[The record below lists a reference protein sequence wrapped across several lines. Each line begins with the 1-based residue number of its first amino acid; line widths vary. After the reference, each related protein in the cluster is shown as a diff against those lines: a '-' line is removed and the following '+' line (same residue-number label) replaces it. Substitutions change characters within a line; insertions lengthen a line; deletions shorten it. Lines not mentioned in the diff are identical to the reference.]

1 MIYLDNAS
9 TSFHKPECV
18 FEAVLKAMHQ
28 AGNSGR
34 GISGEAMEASRLIF
48 DTRCRIARM
57 FEADG
62 PECVAFTGNATEAL
76 NTALFGIIHPEREN
90 IHAIATEMDHNSVL
104 RPLYALEK
112 RGMKLTILP
121 ADRKGRISLTDLET
135 AIRPETKV
143 IVCTHASN
151 LIGNRNDIHA
161 IGEIAK
167 RHKLFFIVDAAQ
179 TAGVFPISMK
189 RDQIDILC
197 FSGHKGLMG
206 PQGTG
211 VICVRPGVRVEP
223 LKVGGSGI
231 LTFQKEHPSDMPET
245 LEAGTLNSHG
255 IAGLRAALGWIEE
268 TGTDR
273 IRQREQMLMQQF
285 YDQVKDIS
293 GVTVYGDFSQK
304 DRSPVVTLNI
314 GDMGS
319 SEVSMILDEE
329 YGISTR
335 SGGHCAPLM
344 HRALG
349 TAKTGAVRFSFSYFN
364 TEEEVDEAARAVKE
378 IAEETRLPKRED
390 VRDVS
395 EDL

>member
-9 TSFHKPECV
+9 TSFHKPDCV
-18 FEAVLKAMHQ
+18 FTAVMEAMHQ

-34 GISGEAMEASRLIF
+34 GSSGEAMEASRLIF
-48 DTRCRIARM
+48 DTRCRIAEM

-62 PECVAFTGNATEAL
+62 PECVAFTSNATEAL
-76 NTALFGIIHPEREN
+76 NTALFGVLHPGDGPV
-90 IHAIATEMDHNSVL
+90 HAIATEMDHNSVL

-112 RGMKLTILP
+112 KGLELTVLP
-121 ADRKGRISLTDLET
+121 ADRKGRISLTDMEA

-151 LIGNRNDIHA
+151 LTGNRNDIHA

-167 RHKLFFIVDAAQ
+167 KHDILFIADAAQ

-189 RDQIDILC
+189 KDQIDILC

-211 VICVRPGVRVEP
+211 VICVRPGVKVEP

-231 LTFQKEHPSDMPET
+231 LTFQKEHPSDMPEA
-245 LEAGTLNSHG
+245 LEAGPLNSHG
-255 IAGLRAALGWIEE
+255 IAGLRAALGWIQE
-268 TGTDR
+268 TGIDR
-273 IRQREQMLMQQF
+273 IRQREQDLMMRF
-285 YDQVKDIS
+285 YEQVKKIS

-314 GDMGS
+314 MGMGS
-319 SEVSMILDEE
+319 SELSMILGED

-349 TAKTGAVRFSFSYFN
+349 TEKTGAVRFSFSCFN

-378 IAEETRLPKRED
+378 IAEEE
-390 VRDVS
+390 
-395 EDL
+395 

>member
-1 MIYLDNAS
+1 
-9 TSFHKPECV
+9 
-18 FEAVLKAMHQ
+18 
-28 AGNSGR
+28 
-34 GISGEAMEASRLIF
+34 MEASHLIF
-48 DTRCRIARM
+48 DTRCRIAEM

-62 PECVAFTGNATEAL
+62 PECVAFTSNATEAL
-76 NTALFGIIHPEREN
+76 NTALFGVLHPGDGPV
-90 IHAIATEMDHNSVL
+90 HAIATEMDHNSVL

-112 RGMKLTILP
+112 KGLELTVLP
-121 ADRKGRISLTDLET
+121 ADRKGRISLTDMEA

-151 LIGNRNDIHA
+151 LTGNRNDIHA

-167 RHKLFFIVDAAQ
+167 KHDILFIADAAQ

-189 RDQIDILC
+189 KDQIDILC

-211 VICVRPGVRVEP
+211 VICVRPGVKVEP

-231 LTFQKEHPSDMPET
+231 LTFQKEHPSDMPEA

-255 IAGLRAALGWIEE
+255 IAGLRAALGWIQE
-268 TGTDR
+268 TGIDR
-273 IRQREQMLMQQF
+273 IRQREQDLMMRF
-285 YDQVKDIS
+285 YEQVKTIS

-314 GDMGS
+314 MGMGS
-319 SEVSMILDEE
+319 SELSMILGED

-344 HRALG
+344 HQALG
-349 TAKTGAVRFSFSYFN
+349 TEKTGAVRFSFSCFN

-378 IAEETRLPKRED
+378 IAEEE
-390 VRDVS
+390 
-395 EDL
+395 

>member
-9 TSFHKPECV
+9 TSFHKPDCV
-18 FEAVLKAMHQ
+18 FTAVMEAMHQ

-34 GISGEAMEASRLIF
+34 GSSGEAMEASHLIF
-48 DTRCRIARM
+48 DTRCRIAEM

-62 PECVAFTGNATEAL
+62 PECVAFTSNATEAL
-76 NTALFGIIHPEREN
+76 NTALFGVLHPGDGPV
-90 IHAIATEMDHNSVL
+90 HAIATEMDHNSVL

-112 RGMKLTILP
+112 KGLELTVLP
-121 ADRKGRISLTDLET
+121 ADRKGRISLTDMET

-151 LIGNRNDIHA
+151 LTGNRNDIHA

-167 RHKLFFIVDAAQ
+167 KHDILFIADAAQ

-189 RDQIDILC
+189 KDQIDILC

-211 VICVRPGVRVEP
+211 VICVRPGVKVEP

-231 LTFQKEHPSDMPET
+231 LTFQKEHPSDMPEA

-255 IAGLRAALGWIEE
+255 IAGLRAALGWIQE
-268 TGTDR
+268 TGIDR
-273 IRQREQMLMQQF
+273 IRQREQDLMMRF
-285 YDQVKDIS
+285 YEQVKTIS

-314 GDMGS
+314 MGMGS
-319 SEVSMILDEE
+319 SELSMILGED

-349 TAKTGAVRFSFSYFN
+349 TEKTGAVRFSFSCFN
-364 TEEEVDEAARAVKE
+364 TEKEVDEAARAVKE
-378 IAEETRLPKRED
+378 IAEEE
-390 VRDVS
+390 
-395 EDL
+395 

>member
-9 TSFHKPECV
+9 TSFHKPDCV
-18 FEAVLKAMHQ
+18 FTAVMEAMHQ

-34 GISGEAMEASRLIF
+34 GSSGEAMEASRLIF
-48 DTRCRIARM
+48 DTRCRIAEM

-62 PECVAFTGNATEAL
+62 PECVAFTSNATEAL
-76 NTALFGIIHPEREN
+76 NTALFGVLHPGDGPV
-90 IHAIATEMDHNSVL
+90 HAIATEMDHNSVL

-112 RGMKLTILP
+112 KGLELTVLP
-121 ADRKGRISLTDLET
+121 ADRKGRISLTDMEAT
-135 AIRPETKV
+135 IRPETKV

-151 LIGNRNDIHA
+151 LTGNRNDIHA

-167 RHKLFFIVDAAQ
+167 KHDILFIADAAQ

-189 RDQIDILC
+189 KDQIDILC

-211 VICVRPGVRVEP
+211 VICVRPGVKVEP

-231 LTFQKEHPSDMPET
+231 LTFQKEHPLDMPEA

-255 IAGLRAALGWIEE
+255 IAGLRAALGWIQE
-268 TGTDR
+268 TGIDR
-273 IRQREQMLMQQF
+273 IRQREQDLMMRF
-285 YDQVKDIS
+285 YEQVKTIS

-314 GDMGS
+314 MGMGS
-319 SEVSMILDEE
+319 SELSMILGED

-344 HRALG
+344 HQALG
-349 TAKTGAVRFSFSYFN
+349 TEKTGAVRFSFSCFN

-378 IAEETRLPKRED
+378 IAEEE
-390 VRDVS
+390 
-395 EDL
+395 

>member
-9 TSFHKPECV
+9 TSFHKPDCV
-18 FEAVLKAMHQ
+18 FTAVMEAMHQ

-34 GISGEAMEASRLIF
+34 GSSGEAMEASRLIF
-48 DTRCRIARM
+48 DTRCRIAEM

-62 PECVAFTGNATEAL
+62 PECVAFTSNATEAL
-76 NTALFGIIHPEREN
+76 NTALFGVLHPGDGPV
-90 IHAIATEMDHNSVL
+90 HAIATEMDHNSVL

-112 RGMKLTILP
+112 KGLELTVLP
-121 ADRKGRISLTDLET
+121 ADRKGRISLTDMEA

-151 LIGNRNDIHA
+151 LTGNRNDIHA

-167 RHKLFFIVDAAQ
+167 KHDILFIADAAQ

-189 RDQIDILC
+189 KDQIDILC
-197 FSGHKGLMG
+197 FSGHKGVMG

-211 VICVRPGVRVEP
+211 VICVRPGVKVEP

-231 LTFQKEHPSDMPET
+231 LTFQKEHPSDMPEA

-255 IAGLRAALGWIEE
+255 IAGLRAALGWIQE
-268 TGTDR
+268 TGIDR
-273 IRQREQMLMQQF
+273 IRQREQDLMMRF
-285 YDQVKDIS
+285 YEQVKTIS

-314 GDMGS
+314 MGMGS
-319 SEVSMILDEE
+319 SELSMILGED

-344 HRALG
+344 HQALG
-349 TAKTGAVRFSFSYFN
+349 TEKTGAVRFSFSCFN

-378 IAEETRLPKRED
+378 IAEEE
-390 VRDVS
+390 
-395 EDL
+395 

>member
-9 TSFHKPECV
+9 TSFHKPDCV
-18 FEAVLKAMHQ
+18 FTAVMEAMHQ

-34 GISGEAMEASRLIF
+34 GSSGEAMEASRLIF
-48 DTRCRIARM
+48 DTRCRIAEM

-62 PECVAFTGNATEAL
+62 PECVAFASNATEAL
-76 NTALFGIIHPEREN
+76 NTALFGVLHPGDGPV
-90 IHAIATEMDHNSVL
+90 HAIATEMDHNSVL

-112 RGMKLTILP
+112 KGLELTVLP
-121 ADRKGRISLTDLET
+121 ADRKGRISLTDMEA

-151 LIGNRNDIHA
+151 LTGNRNDIHA

-167 RHKLFFIVDAAQ
+167 KHDILFIADAAQ

-189 RDQIDILC
+189 KDQIDILC

-211 VICVRPGVRVEP
+211 VICVRPGVKVEP

-231 LTFQKEHPSDMPET
+231 LTFQKEHPSDMPEA

-255 IAGLRAALGWIEE
+255 IAGLRAALGWIQE
-268 TGTDR
+268 TGIDR
-273 IRQREQMLMQQF
+273 IRQREQDLMMRF
-285 YDQVKDIS
+285 YEQVKTIS

-314 GDMGS
+314 MGMGS
-319 SEVSMILDEE
+319 SELSMILGED

-349 TAKTGAVRFSFSYFN
+349 TEKTGAVRFSFSCFN

-378 IAEETRLPKRED
+378 IAEEE
-390 VRDVS
+390 
-395 EDL
+395 

>member
-9 TSFHKPECV
+9 TSCHKPDCV
-18 FEAVLKAMHQ
+18 FTAVMEAMHQ

-34 GISGEAMEASRLIF
+34 GSSGEAMEASRLIF
-48 DTRCRIARM
+48 DTRCRIAEM

-62 PECVAFTGNATEAL
+62 PECVALTSNATEAL
-76 NTALFGIIHPEREN
+76 NTALFGVLHPGDGPV
-90 IHAIATEMDHNSVL
+90 HAIATEMDHNSVL

-112 RGMKLTILP
+112 KGLELTVLP
-121 ADRKGRISLTDLET
+121 ADRKGRISLTDMEA

-151 LIGNRNDIHA
+151 LTGNRNDIHA

-167 RHKLFFIVDAAQ
+167 KHDILFIADAAQ

-189 RDQIDILC
+189 KDQIDILC

-211 VICVRPGVRVEP
+211 VICVRPGVKVEP

-231 LTFQKEHPSDMPET
+231 LTFQKEHPSDMPEA

-255 IAGLRAALGWIEE
+255 IAGLRAALGWIQE
-268 TGTDR
+268 TGIDR
-273 IRQREQMLMQQF
+273 IRQREQDLMMRF
-285 YDQVKDIS
+285 YEQVKTIS

-314 GDMGS
+314 MGMGS
-319 SEVSMILDEE
+319 SELSMILGED

-344 HRALG
+344 HQALG
-349 TAKTGAVRFSFSYFN
+349 TEKTGAVRFSFSCFN

-378 IAEETRLPKRED
+378 IAEEE
-390 VRDVS
+390 
-395 EDL
+395 

>member
-9 TSFHKPECV
+9 TSFHKPDCV
-18 FEAVLKAMHQ
+18 FTAVMEAMHQ
-28 AGNSGR
+28 AVNSGR
-34 GISGEAMEASRLIF
+34 GSSGEAMEASRLIF
-48 DTRCRIARM
+48 DTRCRIAEM

-62 PECVAFTGNATEAL
+62 PECVAFTSNATEAL
-76 NTALFGIIHPEREN
+76 NTALFGVLHPGDGPV
-90 IHAIATEMDHNSVL
+90 HAIATEMDHNSVL

-112 RGMKLTILP
+112 KGLELTVLP
-121 ADRKGRISLTDLET
+121 ADRKGRISLTDMEA

-151 LIGNRNDIHA
+151 LTGNRNDIHA

-167 RHKLFFIVDAAQ
+167 KHDILFIADAAQ

-189 RDQIDILC
+189 KDQIDILC

-211 VICVRPGVRVEP
+211 VICVRPGVKVEP

-231 LTFQKEHPSDMPET
+231 LTFQKEHPSDMPEA

-255 IAGLRAALGWIEE
+255 IAGLRAALGWIQE
-268 TGTDR
+268 TGIDR
-273 IRQREQMLMQQF
+273 IRQREQDLMMRF
-285 YDQVKDIS
+285 YEQVKTIS

-314 GDMGS
+314 MGMGS
-319 SEVSMILDEE
+319 SELSMILGED

-344 HRALG
+344 HQALG
-349 TAKTGAVRFSFSYFN
+349 TEKTGAVRFSFSCFN

-378 IAEETRLPKRED
+378 IAEEE
-390 VRDVS
+390 
-395 EDL
+395 

>member
-9 TSFHKPECV
+9 TSFHKPDCV
-18 FEAVLKAMHQ
+18 FTAVMEAMHQ

-34 GISGEAMEASRLIF
+34 GSSGEAMEASRLIF
-48 DTRCRIARM
+48 DTRCRIAEM

-62 PECVAFTGNATEAL
+62 PECVAFTSNATEAL
-76 NTALFGIIHPEREN
+76 NTALFGVLHPGDGPV
-90 IHAIATEMDHNSVL
+90 HAIATEMDHNSVL

-112 RGMKLTILP
+112 KGLELTVLP
-121 ADRKGRISLTDLET
+121 ADRKGRISLTDMEA

-151 LIGNRNDIHA
+151 LTGNRNDIHA

-167 RHKLFFIVDAAQ
+167 KHDILFIADAAQ

-189 RDQIDILC
+189 KDQIDILC

-211 VICVRPGVRVEP
+211 VICVRPGVKVEP

-231 LTFQKEHPSDMPET
+231 LTFQKEHPSDMPEA

-255 IAGLRAALGWIEE
+255 IAGLRAALGWIQE
-268 TGTDR
+268 TGIDR
-273 IRQREQMLMQQF
+273 IRQREQDLMMRF
-285 YDQVKDIS
+285 YEQVKIIS

-314 GDMGS
+314 MGMGS
-319 SEVSMILDEE
+319 SELSMILGED

-335 SGGHCAPLM
+335 SGGHCVPLM

-349 TAKTGAVRFSFSYFN
+349 TEKTGAVRFSFSCFN

-378 IAEETRLPKRED
+378 IAEEE
-390 VRDVS
+390 
-395 EDL
+395 

>member
-9 TSFHKPECV
+9 TSFHKPDCV
-18 FEAVLKAMHQ
+18 FEAVMEAMHQ

-34 GISGEAMEASRLIF
+34 GSSGEAMEASRLIF
-48 DTRCRIARM
+48 DTRYRIAEM

-62 PECVAFTGNATEAL
+62 PECVAFTSNATEAL
-76 NTALFGIIHPEREN
+76 NTALFGVLHPEGERV
-90 IHAIATEMDHNSVL
+90 HAIATEMDHNSVL

-112 RGMKLTILP
+112 RGMALTILP
-121 ADRKGRISLTDLET
+121 ADREGKISLADLET
-135 AIRPETKV
+135 SIRPETKV

-151 LIGNRNDIHA
+151 LTGNRNDIHA

-167 RHKLFFIVDAAQ
+167 KYNLLFIVDAAQ

-189 RDQIDILC
+189 KDQIDILC

-211 VICVRPGVRVEP
+211 AICVRPGVKVDP

-231 LTFQKEHPSDMPET
+231 LTFQKEHPADMPEA

-255 IAGLRAALGWIEE
+255 IAGLRAALGWIQE
-268 TGTDR
+268 TGIDR
-273 IRQREQMLMQQF
+273 IRQREQQLMWKF
-285 YDQVKDIS
+285 YNQVKEIP

-304 DRSPVVTLNI
+304 NRSPVVTLNI
-314 GDMGS
+314 RGMGS
-319 SEVSMILDEE
+319 SEVSMILGDD
-329 YGISTR
+329 YDISTR

-349 TAKTGAVRFSFSYFN
+349 TEKTGAVRFSFSYFN

-378 IAEETRLPKRED
+378 IAEEE
-390 VRDVS
+390 
-395 EDL
+395 

>member
-9 TSFHKPECV
+9 TSFHKPDCV
-18 FEAVLKAMHQ
+18 FEAVMEAMHQ

-34 GISGEAMEASRLIF
+34 GSSGEAMEASRLIF
-48 DTRCRIARM
+48 DTRCRIAEM

-62 PECVAFTGNATEAL
+62 PECVAFASNATEAL
-76 NTALFGIIHPEREN
+76 NTALFGVLHPEEERV
-90 IHAIATEMDHNSVL
+90 HAIATEMDHNSVL

-112 RGMKLTILP
+112 RGMDLTILP
-121 ADRKGRISLTDLET
+121 ADREGRISLADLET
-135 AIRPETKV
+135 SIRPETKV

-151 LIGNRNDIHA
+151 LTGNRNDIHA

-167 RHKLFFIVDAAQ
+167 KYNLLFIVDAAQ

-189 RDQIDILC
+189 KDQIDILC

-211 VICVRPGVRVEP
+211 VICVRQGVKVDP

-231 LTFQKEHPSDMPET
+231 LTFQKEHPADMPEA

-255 IAGLRAALGWIEE
+255 IAGLRVALGWIRE
-268 TGTDR
+268 TGIDR
-273 IRQREQMLMQQF
+273 IRQREQQLMWKF
-285 YDQVKDIS
+285 YNQVKEIP
-293 GVTVYGDFSQK
+293 GVTVYGDFFQK
-304 DRSPVVTLNI
+304 NRSPVVTLNI
-314 GDMGS
+314 RGMGA
-319 SEVSMILDEE
+319 SEVSMILGDD

-349 TAKTGAVRFSFSYFN
+349 TEKTGAVRFSFSYFN
-364 TEEEVDEAARAVKE
+364 TEEEVDEAVKAVKE
-378 IAEETRLPKRED
+378 IAEEE
-390 VRDVS
+390 
-395 EDL
+395 

>member
-9 TSFHKPECV
+9 TSFHKPDCV
-18 FEAVLKAMHQ
+18 FTAVMEAMHQ

-34 GISGEAMEASRLIF
+34 GSSGEAMEASHLIF
-48 DTRCRIARM
+48 DTRCRIAEM

-62 PECVAFTGNATEAL
+62 PECVAFTSNATEAL
-76 NTALFGIIHPEREN
+76 NTALFGVLHPGDGPV
-90 IHAIATEMDHNSVL
+90 HAIATEMDHNSVL

-112 RGMKLTILP
+112 KGLELTVLP
-121 ADRKGRISLTDLET
+121 ADRKGRISLTDMEA

-151 LIGNRNDIHA
+151 LTGNRNDIHA

-167 RHKLFFIVDAAQ
+167 KHDILFIADAAQ

-189 RDQIDILC
+189 KDQIDILC

-211 VICVRPGVRVEP
+211 VICVRPGVKVEP

-231 LTFQKEHPSDMPET
+231 LTFQKEHPSDMPEA

-255 IAGLRAALGWIEE
+255 IAGLRAALGWIQE
-268 TGTDR
+268 TGIDR
-273 IRQREQMLMQQF
+273 IRQREQDLMMRF
-285 YDQVKDIS
+285 YEQVKTIS

-304 DRSPVVTLNI
+304 DRSPVVTMNI
-314 GDMGS
+314 MGMGS
-319 SEVSMILDEE
+319 SELSMILGED

-344 HRALG
+344 HQALG
-349 TAKTGAVRFSFSYFN
+349 TEKTGAVRFSFSCFN

-378 IAEETRLPKRED
+378 IAEEE
-390 VRDVS
+390 
-395 EDL
+395 

>member
-9 TSFHKPECV
+9 TSFHKPDCV
-18 FEAVLKAMHQ
+18 FTAVMEAMHQ

-34 GISGEAMEASRLIF
+34 GSSGEAMEASRLIF
-48 DTRCRIARM
+48 DTRCRIAEM

-62 PECVAFTGNATEAL
+62 PECVAFTSNATEAL
-76 NTALFGIIHPEREN
+76 NTALFGVLHPGDGPV
-90 IHAIATEMDHNSVL
+90 HAIATEMDHNSVL

-112 RGMKLTILP
+112 KGLELTVLP
-121 ADRKGRISLTDLET
+121 ADRKGRISLTDMEA

-151 LIGNRNDIHA
+151 LTGNRNDIHA

-167 RHKLFFIVDAAQ
+167 KHDILFIADAAQ

-189 RDQIDILC
+189 KDQIDILC

-211 VICVRPGVRVEP
+211 VICVRPGVKVEP
-223 LKVGGSGI
+223 LKVGGRGI
-231 LTFQKEHPSDMPET
+231 LTFQKEHPSDMPEA

-255 IAGLRAALGWIEE
+255 IAGLRAALGWIQE
-268 TGTDR
+268 TGIDR
-273 IRQREQMLMQQF
+273 IRQREQDLMMRF
-285 YDQVKDIS
+285 YEQVKKIS

-314 GDMGS
+314 MGMGS
-319 SEVSMILDEE
+319 SELSMILGED

-349 TAKTGAVRFSFSYFN
+349 TEKTGAVRFSFSCFN

-378 IAEETRLPKRED
+378 IAEEE
-390 VRDVS
+390 
-395 EDL
+395 

>member
-9 TSFHKPECV
+9 TSFHKPDCV
-18 FEAVLKAMHQ
+18 FTAVMEAMHQ

-34 GISGEAMEASRLIF
+34 GSSGEAMEASRLIF
-48 DTRCRIARM
+48 DTRCRIAEM
-57 FEADG
+57 FETDG
-62 PECVAFTGNATEAL
+62 PECVAFTSNATEAL
-76 NTALFGIIHPEREN
+76 NTALFGVLHPGDGPV
-90 IHAIATEMDHNSVL
+90 HAIATEMDHNSVL
-104 RPLYALEK
+104 RPLYTLEK
-112 RGMKLTILP
+112 KGLELTVLP
-121 ADRKGRISLTDLET
+121 ADRKGRISLTDMEA

-151 LIGNRNDIHA
+151 LTGNRNDIHA

-167 RHKLFFIVDAAQ
+167 KHDILFIADAAQ

-189 RDQIDILC
+189 KDQIDILC

-211 VICVRPGVRVEP
+211 VICVRPGVKVEP

-231 LTFQKEHPSDMPET
+231 LTFQKEHPSDMPEA

-255 IAGLRAALGWIEE
+255 IAGLRAALGWIQE
-268 TGTDR
+268 TGIDR
-273 IRQREQMLMQQF
+273 IRQREQDLMMRF
-285 YDQVKDIS
+285 YEQVKKIS

-314 GDMGS
+314 RDMGS
-319 SEVSMILDEE
+319 SELSMILEE
-329 YGISTR
+329 DYGISTR

-349 TAKTGAVRFSFSYFN
+349 TEKTGAVRFSFSCFN
-364 TEEEVDEAARAVKE
+364 TEEEADEAARAVKE
-378 IAEETRLPKRED
+378 IAEEE
-390 VRDVS
+390 
-395 EDL
+395 